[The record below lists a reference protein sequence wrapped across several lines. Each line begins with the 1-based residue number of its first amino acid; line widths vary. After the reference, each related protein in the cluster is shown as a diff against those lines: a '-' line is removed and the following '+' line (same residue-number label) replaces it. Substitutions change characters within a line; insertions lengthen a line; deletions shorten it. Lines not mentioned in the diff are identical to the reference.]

1 MSKGKHH
8 ASGVNYAMS
17 SVWKYA
23 LKRKNPITKES
34 EGVCNKCGQVIK
46 LSGRSTTGLRN
57 HLKQKHGIDV
67 DLVTEEKDETVE
79 VVKKPKTML
88 DYLEHKNLKEIVAD
102 LATDGITI
110 RVITRNKYIRDSIQ
124 RDGFKLPANES
135 DVMRLIHEDYEDKKN
150 KMASEI
156 QKKIQKGGKFSMTID
171 EYTTVRGRRYFGVN
185 IHDSDEKKTF
195 KTVRDH
201 LSTFGINMEQDLVGS
216 TQDGAAVNK
225 KFMGMLD
232 IIGQFCLNHGIHLA
246 VCDVLY
252 KKVNTSEK
260 LTIDIGCDDEKDDD
274 EFDDGCDLETAR
286 EEISDEIN
294 YYTVLKAARD
304 VIKYIKNSTVRN
316 QIFQSKVNAQF
327 GHDVELHLDVK
338 HR

>member
-1 MSKGKHH
+1 
-8 ASGVNYAMS
+8 VNYAMS
-17 SVWKYA
+17 FVWKYA

-88 DYLEHKNLKEIVAD
+88 DYLERKNLKEIVAD

-110 RVITRNKYIRDSIQ
+110 RAITRN
-124 RDGFKLPANES
+124 N
-135 DVMRLIHEDYEDKKN
+135 V
-150 KMASEI
+150 
-156 QKKIQKGGKFSMTID
+156 TID
-171 EYTTVRGRRYFGVN
+171 EYTTVRGRQYFGVN

-195 KTVRDH
+195 KTGLIRIIGSCPAETMIAMVRDH